1 MKRASL
7 GGLGRA
13 IVGLWA
19 EGGVE
24 HAIRECG
31 MLGADQARTDRA
43 TMQHKDRK
51 KFRDAIEHLVEATA
65 ESPLSEIHK
74 TRLRQGLDG
83 LIDEFLLESQPI
95 VATQATIVLA
105 DIRGFTALTESLP
118 TETVIT
124 LLNRYFTT
132 MACVVQRRGG
142 VIDKFMGDA
151 VMALFGVPEHRPD
164 DLLRAVACAVEMQ
177 LALAELNLEAE
188 ACGEPRL
195 FAGVAVNTGPVMAGS
210 FGSREYSE
218 YTVIGDTVN
227 VVARMEPFSL
237 RGQILLSE
245 STLEGARDHV
255 RIGGTNRV
263 RVKGKSRPLTLYELR
278 AISHPQRLTVPQVE
292 ARRSPRVQV
301 DFPVLLQRVAAKR
314 VLSASF
320 NGRAR
325 DLGYHG
331 MLVELPLEL
340 PPCADLAVSLLPGP
354 PEEPIA
360 ELDAKVVRVTPRK
373 DGFATS
379 LQFTSV
385 DTPAHGRIK
394 DYVDLL
400 LWGP

>member
-1 MKRASL
+1 
-7 GGLGRA
+7 
-13 IVGLWA
+13 
-19 EGGVE
+19 
-24 HAIRECG
+24 
-31 MLGADQARTDRA
+31 
-43 TMQHKDRK
+43 MQHKDREQ
-51 KFRDAIEHLVEATA
+51 FRAEIERLAEGIAGLPVTEAHRA
-65 ESPLSEIHK
+65 L
-74 TRLRQGLDG
+74 LRQRLDD
-83 LIDEFLLESQPI
+83 LLDEFLLESQPI

-132 MACVVQRRGG
+132 LACVVQHRGG

-164 DLLRAVACAVEMQ
+164 DLLRAIACAVEMQ

-210 FGSREYSE
+210 FGSRQYSE

-237 RGQILLSE
+237 RGQVLLSE
-245 STLEGARDHV
+245 STLEGAKEHL
-255 RIGGTNRV
+255 RIGGTNQV
-263 RVKGKSRPLTLYELR
+263 RVKGKTKPLTLYELR
-278 AISHPQRLTVPQVE
+278 AIIHPQRLVVPQVE

-301 DFPVLLQRVAAKR
+301 DFPVVLQRVAAKR
-314 VLSASF
+314 VLSESLA
-320 NGRAR
+320 GRAR

-331 MLVELPLEL
+331 MLVDLPMQL
-340 PPCADLAVSLLPGP
+340 PPCTDLTVSLLPGP
-354 PEEPIA
+354 PEDRIA
-360 ELDAKVVRVTPRK
+360 NLDAKVVRVTARQ
-373 DGFATS
+373 DRFATS
-379 LQFTSV
+379 LQFTSI

>member
-1 MKRASL
+1 MRLGIVASL
-7 GGLGRA
+7 RGGG
-13 IVGLWA
+13 
-19 EGGVE
+19 E
-24 HAIRECG
+24 
-31 MLGADQARTDRA
+31 ARTNGA
-43 TMQHKDRK
+43 TMQHKDREQ
-51 KFRDAIEHLVEATA
+51 FRTEIERLA
-65 ESPLSEIHK
+65 ERVIPSPMREDQRALW
-74 TRLRQGLDG
+74 RRGLDD
-83 LIDEFLLESQPI
+83 LIDAFLLESQPI

-164 DLLRAVACAVEMQ
+164 DLLRAIACAVEMQ
-177 LALAELNLEAE
+177 LALAELNQQAE

-210 FGSREYSE
+210 FGCREHSE

-237 RGQILLSE
+237 RGQVLLSE
-245 STLEGARDHV
+245 STLEGARAHL
-255 RIGGTNRV
+255 RIAGTNQV
-263 RVKGKSRPLTLYELR
+263 RVKGKAKPLTLYELR
-278 AISHPQRLTVPQVE
+278 AMTHPQRLMVPQVE
-292 ARRSPRVQV
+292 ARRSPRVHV
-301 DFPVLLQRVAAKR
+301 DFPVVLQRLAAKR
-314 VLSASF
+314 ILSESLT
-320 NGRAR
+320 GRAR

-331 MLVELPLEL
+331 MLVDLPIEL
-340 PPCADLAVSLLPGP
+340 PPCADLTVSLLPGP
-354 PEEPIA
+354 PDEPMTD
-360 ELDAKVVRVTPRK
+360 LDAKVVRVTPRQ
-373 DGFATS
+373 GRFATS
-379 LQFTSV
+379 VQFTSV
-385 DTPAHGRIK
+385 DTPVHQRIK